1 MEEEEVKINKIQIFI
16 MILFFVFQWFDIIDW
31 FINIHFKVRD
41 IMILTWFLKLSL
53 KKCENKYIATTSYN

>member
-41 IMILTWFLKLSL
+41 IMILTWFLKLSF